1 MAVSIKDIARLA
13 GVSHS
18 TVSRALRNSP
28 LIPARTAQRI
38 QKIASETGY
47 SASAVARSLV
57 MRKTHALGVV
67 VTSIADP
74 FNGEVVNGIEEITNR
89 HGYSVILANSQANP
103 DREVTVVR

>member
-1 MAVSIKDIARLA
+1 MAVSIKDIGRLA

-28 LIPARTAQRI
+28 LISPATAQRI
-38 QKIASETGY
+38 QKIAIEAGY

-57 MRKTHALGVV
+57 TQKTRAIGAV

-74 FNGEVVNGIEEITNR
+74 FNGEIVAGIEETANR
-89 HGYSVILANSQANP
+89 HG
-103 DREVTVVR
+103 